1 MSKDKTQ
8 VLVSLWT
15 VATAAFI
22 GVAVAVVVALS
33 TAPESAAV
41 QRTDTDTP
49 SDTPSAT
56 TSEVRGTNSASAPKI
71 RWRPCPDGTLPPGLP
86 DPGYECSTVK
96 VPLSYRK
103 PGGRKVELA
112 LGRLPATDPD
122 RKIGTLFWN
131 PGGPGGPGRIP
142 PPFSPK
148 LRERFDIVGFD
159 PQGVGEST
167 PVKCFTSDRQAINT
181 FGRPFPITLQQEQR
195 FFDANERGTRLC
207 ARNAGP
213 LLSHMSTANVAR
225 DMNLLRQSVG
235 DKKMTYIGY
244 SYGTHLGEVYANL
257 FPKKVRAL
265 ALDAVLDPVEWT
277 TGEEPGDALVK
288 PFTYRLGS
296 FDGSQ
301 NALRTFLKACA
312 EDKRCAFREGGANAK
327 ELEAK
332 YERLL
337 KRLRVEP
344 AEVSEGGQTFELTY
358 QDVVG
363 ITLSSLYSAEASP
376 FLAEFLQ
383 DIYEATEPERE
394 QTTQGT
400 TQERKEET
408 LPEVD
413 VPDVPT
419 RPTFERPQSRQQ
431 RQVPYLGIEWF
442 PAVSCLDTENP
453 NNKLL
458 WSVFARKADQ
468 DAPGFGSLW
477 TYSSM
482 PCATWPVT
490 DPDRYAGP
498 WDKKT
503 AGPILTIGNRQGDPA
518 TPYDDAQT
526 TTERL
531 ADARLLTL
539 DSFGHTAA
547 YGGQSRCID
556 RAVDRYLIEGK
567 LPPEGKVCQPNR
579 EPFDPVPVPFF
590 KEGTAEDGFPPDPLP
605 PRF

>member
-1 MSKDKTQ
+1 MLRARAKMSAR
-8 VLVSLWT
+8 LWI
-15 VATAAFI
+15 AAAAFV
-22 GVAVAVVVALS
+22 GTMLAVVVAAS
-33 TAPESAAV
+33 AAPESKAV
-41 QRTDTDTP
+41 QRVDK
-49 SDTPSAT
+49 PSAT
-56 TSEVRGTNSASAPKI
+56 VSKDLGTSDASAPEI
-71 RWRPCPDGTLPPGLP
+71 RWKQCPDGTLPPGLP

-103 PGGRKVELA
+103 PGGRKIELA
-112 LGRLPATDPD
+112 LGRLPATGPE

-159 PQGVGEST
+159 PRGVGEST
-167 PVKCFTSDRQAINT
+167 PLKCFTSNRQALNT

-213 LLSHMSTANVAR
+213 LLWHMSTANVAR
-225 DMNLLRQSVG
+225 DMDLLRQSVG

-277 TGEEPGDALVK
+277 TGKKPGDALVK

-296 FDGSQ
+296 FDGAQ
-301 NALRTFLKACA
+301 KALRTFLRACA
-312 EDKRCAFREGGANAK
+312 DDNRCAFRERGSDAR

-337 KRLRVEP
+337 ERLRNEP

-363 ITLSSLYSAEASP
+363 FTLSLLYSAEASP
-376 FLAEFLQ
+376 LLAEFLQ
-383 DIYEATEPERE
+383 DIYEVTEPQGER
-394 QTTQGT
+394 TTQGT

-408 LPEVD
+408 VPEVD

-419 RPTFERPQSRQQ
+419 QPTFERPQSRQQ
-431 RQVPYLGIEWF
+431 QGPYFGLEWF

-468 DAPGFGSLW
+468 QAPGFGSLW

-498 WDKKT
+498 WNKKT
-503 AGPILTIGNRQGDPA
+503 SGPILTIGNRQGDPA

-526 TTERL
+526 TTQRL

-556 RAVDRYLIEGK
+556 RTVDRYLIEGK
-567 LPPEGKVCQPNR
+567 LPPEGKVCQPDR
-579 EPFDPVPVPFF
+579 KPFDPVPAPFF
-590 KEGTAEDGFPPDPLP
+590 EDSKPEDSVPPEPLP